1 MANDYAPIGLT
12 RIQKV
17 FLISAVVFVVIGLS
31 AAVLKANYTVTDVRV
46 EGNEHYTDEEIEAM
60 VLDGRFGNS
69 TLYYYLKYRNQSIED
84 IPFIEKME
92 VELVS
97 SDTLL
102 IHVYE
107 KAIAGYVE
115 FLGRYLYFDKD
126 GIIVES
132 STEQMSGIPFVTG
145 LTFDHVVL
153 HEKLP
158 VEDETVFK
166 LILNITQLLTKYG
179 VTTDRIYFDTS
190 GNITLYFNNAKI
202 YLGTSENLDEKINK
216 LQYLLPKLNGL
227 SGTLHM
233 ENYSGDHETFTFQ
246 KDSY

>member
-1 MANDYAPIGLT
+1 MS
-12 RIQKV
+12 RIQKI
-17 FLISAVVFVVIGLS
+17 FLISAIVFVAVGLLV
-31 AAVLKANYTVTDVRV
+31 AILKANYTVTAVQVD
-46 EGNEHYTDEEIEAM
+46 GNEHYTDEEIEAM
-60 VLDGRFGNS
+60 VLDGKFGNS
-69 TLYYYLKYRNQSIED
+69 TLYYYFKYRNQSIED

-92 VELVS
+92 VELKS
-97 SDTLL
+97 TDTLV

-107 KAIAGYVE
+107 KAVAGYVE

-158 VEDETVFK
+158 VEDESVFK

-190 GNITLYFNNAKI
+190 GNITLYFKSARI

-246 KDSY
+246 KD

>member
-1 MANDYAPIGLT
+1 MMANDYAPIGLT

-17 FLISAVVFVVIGLS
+17 FLISAIVFVAIGLL
-31 AAVLKANYTVTDVRV
+31 AAVLKTNYTVTDVQV
-46 EGNEHYTDEEIEAM
+46 EGNEHYSDEEIEAM
-60 VLDGRFGNS
+60 VLDGKFGNS
-69 TLYYYLKYRNQSIED
+69 TLYYYFKYRNQSIED
-84 IPFIEKME
+84 VPFIEKME
-92 VELVS
+92 VELKS
-97 SDTLL
+97 SDTLV

-158 VEDETVFK
+158 VGDETVFK

-179 VTTDRIYFDTS
+179 VSTDRIYFDTS
-190 GNITLYFNNAKI
+190 GNITLYFNSAKV

-227 SGTLHM
+227 KGTLHM
-233 ENYSGDHETFTFQ
+233 ENYSGDSETFTFQ
-246 KDSY
+246 KE